1 MKNKIFQSRD
11 LCLRALD
18 TNSACAKNVRRNEDK
33 MKLDDTVMV
42 QFFGELIESYRQQ
55 IMDQEEARE
64 LSKKEKKFLADLRKE
79 LELPNP
85 QAYRMVTELFGCM
98 LDISQI
104 KQEQLYIQG
113 IKDGIRIRKLVK
125 EIEEGEEC

>member
-1 MKNKIFQSRD
+1 MIQSW
-11 LCLRALD
+11 C
-18 TNSACAKNVRRNEDK
+18 S
-33 MKLDDTVMV
+33 
-42 QFFGELIESYRQQ
+42 FWG
-55 IMDQEEARE
+55 
-64 LSKKEKKFLADLRKE
+64 
-79 LELPNP
+79 
-85 QAYRMVTELFGCM
+85 AYRIIPPADHGSGRGKGTFKEGKKVPGRLKKRTGAVKPTSVQDGDRTFGCM

>member
-1 MKNKIFQSRD
+1 MCPKETK
-11 LCLRALD
+11 
-18 TNSACAKNVRRNEDK
+18 E
-33 MKLDDTVMV
+33 
-42 QFFGELIESYRQQ
+42 
-55 IMDQEEARE
+55 
-64 LSKKEKKFLADLRKE
+64 EKKFLADLRKE
-79 LELPNP
+79 LELSNP

>member
-1 MKNKIFQSRD
+1 
-11 LCLRALD
+11 
-18 TNSACAKNVRRNEDK
+18 

-79 LELPNP
+79 LELSNP

-113 IKDGIRIRKLVK
+113 IKDGIPVSYTHLRAHETGRNLVCRLLLEK
-125 EIEEGEEC
+125 KKNKT

>member
-1 MKNKIFQSRD
+1 
-11 LCLRALD
+11 
-18 TNSACAKNVRRNEDK
+18 

-64 LSKKEKKFLADLRKE
+64 LSKKEKKFLAELRKE

>member
-1 MKNKIFQSRD
+1 
-11 LCLRALD
+11 
-18 TNSACAKNVRRNEDK
+18 

-64 LSKKEKKFLADLRKE
+64 LSKKFLADLRKE
-79 LELPNP
+79 LELSNP

>member
-1 MKNKIFQSRD
+1 
-11 LCLRALD
+11 
-18 TNSACAKNVRRNEDK
+18 
-33 MKLDDTVMV
+33 
-42 QFFGELIESYRQQ
+42 
-55 IMDQEEARE
+55 MDQEEARNFQRR
-64 LSKKEKKFLADLRKE
+64 KKVPGRLKKRTGAVKPTSVQDGDR
-79 LELPNP
+79 
-85 QAYRMVTELFGCM
+85 TFGCM

>member
-1 MKNKIFQSRD
+1 
-11 LCLRALD
+11 
-18 TNSACAKNVRRNEDK
+18 

-104 KQEQLYIQG
+104 KQEQLYIQVPSQH
-113 IKDGIRIRKLVK
+113 LVHNMLSLINHYIQVLDPNLSPYK
-125 EIEEGEEC
+125 KNQPTQ

>member
-1 MKNKIFQSRD
+1 
-11 LCLRALD
+11 
-18 TNSACAKNVRRNEDK
+18 
-33 MKLDDTVMV
+33 MKLDDTVIV

-55 IMDQEEARE
+55 IMDQE

-79 LELPNP
+79 LELSNP

>member
-1 MKNKIFQSRD
+1 MSDYVN
-11 LCLRALD
+11 
-18 TNSACAKNVRRNEDK
+18 
-33 MKLDDTVMV
+33 
-42 QFFGELIESYRQQ
+42 
-55 IMDQEEARE
+55 
-64 LSKKEKKFLADLRKE
+64 
-79 LELPNP
+79 
-85 QAYRMVTELFGCM
+85 VTELFGCM

>member
-1 MKNKIFQSRD
+1 
-11 LCLRALD
+11 
-18 TNSACAKNVRRNEDK
+18 

-79 LELPNP
+79 LEQHTVKPKRSKNNKVENHELGCQRNSADNGCVDFRNYP
-85 QAYRMVTELFGCM
+85 QN
-98 LDISQI
+98 
-104 KQEQLYIQG
+104 
-113 IKDGIRIRKLVK
+113 RIL
-125 EIEEGEEC
+125 